1 MELLSLHLQDT
12 TSFREGQVL
21 PHLQDFFPFGL
32 KRATLLEADTPSI
45 HTSTMSKKKKKPLSS
60 KVSCEN
66 REICG
71 HLGLFHFSLRQI
83 DTVS

>member
-45 HTSTMSKKKKKPLSS
+45 HTSTMSKKKKS
-60 KVSCEN
+60 
-66 REICG
+66 
-71 HLGLFHFSLRQI
+71 LFLQKYLVRTEKFVVTWVCFTSP
-83 DTVS
+83 